1 MGTYHGYFGKWA
13 AFTKLTSESLPI
25 NPQISAALQP
35 HCFYLFLCSGQW
47 LMQNV
52 TLDQSPKCKKFRGV
66 LSHCLP
72 KAQEEVVERG
82 DAGVGRGLDQIGA
95 F

>member
-25 NPQISAALQP
+25 NPHISAGLQP

-52 TLDQSPKCKKFRGV
+52 TTASLRLRKRWWR
-66 LSHCLP
+66 
-72 KAQEEVVERG
+72 EETLELVEDWTKSVPFEPNRTT
-82 DAGVGRGLDQIGA
+82 ALMSS
-95 F
+95 